1 MCELLLSRV
10 KVWAFANASASTGA
24 NTNTN
29 ASGSGSGSAVPVSS
43 RLGEGGVRQQQAYA
57 LALLMGPWEKRG
69 QSSVML
75 GDLVS
80 SLLFIRAI
88 IGAGNR
94 GIAYST
100 KKQAMTLKKAFC
112 TVLFFGFVILL

>member
-24 NTNTN
+24 NTN
-29 ASGSGSGSAVPVSS
+29 ASGSGSAVPVSS

-80 SLLFIRAI
+80 SLLFIMAI
-88 IGAGNR
+88 IGAENR
-94 GIAYST
+94 GRYPLHQKIASD
-100 KKQAMTLKKAFC
+100 A
-112 TVLFFGFVILL
+112 

>member
-1 MCELLLSRV
+1 MCEPLLSRV

-24 NTNTN
+24 NTN

-88 IGAGNR
+88 IGAENR
-94 GIAYST
+94 GRYPLHQKIASD
-100 KKQAMTLKKAFC
+100 A
-112 TVLFFGFVILL
+112 

>member
-1 MCELLLSRV
+1 M
-10 KVWAFANASASTGA
+10 WAFANASASTGA
-24 NTNTN
+24 NTN
-29 ASGSGSGSAVPVSS
+29 ASGSAVPVSS
-43 RLGEGGVRQQQAYA
+43 RLGEGGVRQQQACA
-57 LALLMGPWEKRG
+57 LAFLREPWEKRG

-94 GIAYST
+94 GRYPLHQKIASD
-100 KKQAMTLKKAFC
+100 A
-112 TVLFFGFVILL
+112 

>member
-1 MCELLLSRV
+1 MLLSRV
-10 KVWAFANASASTGA
+10 KVWVYAGAGAS
-24 NTNTN
+24 TN
-29 ASGSGSGSAVPVSS
+29 ASGSSSAVPVRYRW
-43 RLGEGGVRQQQAYA
+43 RLVVGKQQAYA

-88 IGAGNR
+88 IGAENR
-94 GIAYST
+94 GRYPLHQKMASD
-100 KKQAMTLKKAFC
+100 A
-112 TVLFFGFVILL
+112 